1 MVTFNTLKLGF
12 MADNDHGI
20 MEEGGES
27 GVRRRG

>member
-12 MADNDHGI
+12 MADNNREI

-27 GVRRRG
+27 RVRRRG